1 MGKGAILDPPFAT
14 CSDPAQRPGVHRV
27 LMIAPTPFF
36 ADRGCHVR
44 IYEEARALQALGCQ
58 VEVCTYHLGDDRP
71 GLPVHRTLRIPWYNK
86 LSAGPS
92 WHKLYIDVLLL
103 FKTWAVGRR
112 FQPDV
117 IHGHLHEGAAIG
129 WAVGQLLGVPVVGDI
144 QGSLSGELQAHRFLS
159 GHGPFHRFWAA
170 NEGWIDRLPQVT
182 VASCSDIAAELQDRF
197 GVRHVIVA
205 LDGVDTEV
213 FRPDAQ
219 GGDPSAGSLVSAP
232 GQAGE
237 GLRALVPPG
246 RRAVVY
252 LGILSTYQGVD
263 HLLEAIPH
271 VLRRVPEAYFLIM
284 GYPDEEQ
291 YRQKARD
298 LGVAESVSLPGRIDY
313 NRAPGYLALGEV
325 AVGPKLSV
333 TESNGKLYNYMA
345 CGLPTVAFDT
355 PPSRE
360 ILGDLGI
367 YAPWGDTAA
376 LADGIA
382 GLLEDPVSA
391 RQLGKK
397 LRQRVIDQYSWR
409 NTARRLMEAY
419 ALASAQ
425 KPNSEGPITIE

>member
-1 MGKGAILDPPFAT
+1 MSDGAIHDA
-14 CSDPAQRPGVHRV
+14 SGVHRV

-58 VEVCTYHLGDDRP
+58 VEVCTYHLGNDPP
-71 GLPVHRTLRIPWYNK
+71 GLPIHRTLRLPWYNK

-92 WHKLYIDVLLL
+92 WHKLYIDMLLL
-103 FKTWAVGRR
+103 FKTWAVSRR
-112 FQPDV
+112 FRPDV

-129 WAVGQLLGVPVVGDI
+129 WTVGRLRGVPVVADI
-144 QGSLSGELQAHRFLS
+144 QGSLSGELQAHKFLS
-159 GHGPFHRFWAA
+159 AHGPFYRFWAH
-170 NEGWIDRLPQVT
+170 NEGWIDRLPQVV
-182 VASCSDIAAELQDRF
+182 VASCSDVACELQDRF

-219 GGDPSAGSLVSAP
+219 PGTLAAGSGRDPSADSPVSLP

-237 GLRALVPPG
+237 SLRTLVPPG
-246 RRAVVY
+246 RRVVVY
-252 LGILSTYQGVD
+252 LGVLSAYQGVD

-271 VLRRVPEAYFLIM
+271 VLRRVPEAFFLIM
-284 GYPDEEQ
+284 GYPDEEK

-298 LGVAESVSLPGRIDY
+298 LDVAEFVCLPGRIDY
-313 NRAPGYLALGEV
+313 GQAPRYLALGEV
-325 AVGPKLSV
+325 AVGPKLST

-360 ILGDLGI
+360 ILGDLGT
-367 YAPWGDTAA
+367 YAPWGDVVA
-376 LADGIA
+376 LADTIA
-382 GLLEDPVSA
+382 SLLEDPTSA
-391 RQLGKK
+391 RRLGIK
-397 LRQRVIDQYSWR
+397 LRQRVIDHFSWQ
-409 NTARRLMEAY
+409 NTARQLMNAY
-419 ALASAQ
+419 ALAIAQ
-425 KPNSEGPITIE
+425 KANIQYPISNA